1 MARISKFA
9 LAVVV
14 ALAAS
19 DSVNA
24 FSSAKPAFCRHAV
37 QLFAAA
43 GISSKLNRLPES
55 AVELTLNVPGGATQ
69 AAYDKA
75 CMELSKDLTIPGFRK
90 GARIPPKVLEQA
102 MASKQGGKNVLRVQ
116 AITTL
121 LGELIGPALKDEH
134 GLEPIGQPTLVVSA
148 DELAA
153 TFKPGQDLELLV
165 KCDVWPDIQWVASD
179 DGKPYFGLTGS
190 YTRKPF
196 NKEKMDKALNDL
208 RERYATLEP
217 AAEGSILSEG
227 DACRVNMVG
236 FMANADGTK
245 GEPLPNAASGDDVE
259 VIIGPGRYME
269 GLVEGLIGAKVGDT
283 RDVRVT
289 FPNVSILFS
298 CCGSCL
304 FR

>member
-9 LAVVV
+9 LALVV
-14 ALAAS
+14 ALAVSNSA
-19 DSVNA
+19 NA
-24 FSSAKPAFCRHAV
+24 FSSAKPAFSRHAV

-43 GISSKLNRLPES
+43 EISSKLNRLPDS

-75 CMELSKDLTIPGFRK
+75 CMELSKDLVIPGFRK
-90 GARIPPKVLEQA
+90 GARIPPQVLEQA

-165 KCDVWPDIQWVASD
+165 KCDVWPEIQWVASD
-179 DGKPYFGLTGS
+179 DGKHKPYFGLTGS

-196 NKEKMDKALNDL
+196 NQEKMDKALNDL

-217 AAEGSILSEG
+217 AAEGSILGEG

-245 GEPLPNAASGDDVE
+245 GEPLPNAASGDNVE

-283 RDVRVT
+283 RVVTVT
-289 FPNVSILFS
+289 FPNVSFL
-298 CCGSCL
+298 
-304 FR
+304 